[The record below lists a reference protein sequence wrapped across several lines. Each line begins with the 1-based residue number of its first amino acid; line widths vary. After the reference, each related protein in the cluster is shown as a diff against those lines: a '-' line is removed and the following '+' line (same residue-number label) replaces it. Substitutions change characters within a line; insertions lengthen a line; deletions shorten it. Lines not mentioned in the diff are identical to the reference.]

1 MNDKAQAFHDI
12 PDIPGLPL
20 PLSGETRL
28 HVIVGDPITQAGSPR
43 LFNQAFRRRGANAVL
58 VPLHVTPEHLPQ
70 ALAALRHFCNLDGI
84 VVTVPHKISVM
95 ELIDEVQDSGRRI
108 GAVNAI
114 RRLPDGRL
122 VGDNFDGKGCIRGLA
137 QAGHGVRG
145 KSVLIVGGG
154 GAGRAVAHAMADE
167 GPSRLRLFDIDPQRQ
182 AELVASLSRAQPGLA
197 VEAGTA
203 DPEGFEVVVNCTPL
217 GMRPSDP
224 YPVDPARL
232 SPSALVVDVIL
243 KPVVSPLL
251 EAAAQRGCA
260 TQPGIRMLEGQVE
273 AICDFFGVGMPA

>member
-1 MNDKAQAFHDI
+1 MSDMTQAI

-28 HVIVGDPITQAGSPR
+28 HVIIGDPIAQAGSPR
-43 LFNQAFRRRGANAVL
+43 LFNQTFRRRGAGAVL
-58 VPLHVTPEHLPQ
+58 VPLHVRPEHLSQ
-70 ALAALRHFCNLDGI
+70 ALAALRHFGNVDGI
-84 VVTVPHKISVM
+84 VVTVPHKIAVM
-95 ELIDEVQDSGRRI
+95 ELIDEVRDCGRRI

-122 VGDNFDGKGCIRGLA
+122 VGDNFDGKGCIRGLSA
-137 QAGHGVRG
+137 AGHGIQG

-167 GPSRLRLFDIDPQRQ
+167 GPSRLRLFDIDSTRQ
-182 AELVASLSRAQPGLA
+182 AELVASLAQAHPGLV
-197 VEAGTA
+197 VEVGAA
-203 DPEGFEVVVNCTPL
+203 DPQGFDVVVNCTPL
-217 GMRPSDP
+217 GMQASDP
-224 YPVDPARL
+224 YPVDPERI

-243 KPVVSPLL
+243 KPAISPLL
-251 EAAAQRGCA
+251 EAAAKRGCA